1 MSYDQQP
8 GHDWQQT
15 GFGPESGP
23 PRELP
28 EEEIYRLERPVPQLL
43 TYYLLSALT
52 SVIFFPLVFPP
63 LFFKYRTMRYRFDE
77 EGVSMRWGLLF
88 RREVNLTYAR
98 IQDIHL
104 SSNFIERWL
113 GLAKVQLQT
122 ASGSAMAEMTIEGLP
137 QYEAI
142 RNFLYEKVKGER
154 RRQQG
159 GAEPGAPPVPE
170 GAAVLDAGTAEKLV
184 AALEAVAARL
194 EQLQDQQPGSTS
206 PPAEDAPGPAPP
218 PGPQEDP
225 PAAWPEEERRSWP
238 ES

>member
-1 MSYDQQP
+1 MSQDGQ
-8 GHDWQQT
+8 QQT
-15 GFGPESGP
+15 GFAPGQ

-28 EEEIYRLERPVPQLL
+28 EEEIYRIERPVPELL

-63 LFFKYRTMRYRFDE
+63 LFFRYRTMRYRFDD
-77 EGVSMRWGLLF
+77 EGVSQRWGLLF

-122 ASGSAMAEMTIEGLP
+122 ASGSAAAEMTIEGIP
-137 QYEAI
+137 QYEAL

-154 RRQQG
+154 RRREGG
-159 GAEPGAPPVPE
+159 GAGPEDGAVPA
-170 GAAVLDAGTAEKLV
+170 GGVALDPQTAEKLV
-184 AALEAVAARL
+184 QALESVAVRL
-194 EQLQDQQPGSTS
+194 EELQGGR
-206 PPAEDAPGPAPP
+206 APEVPP
-218 PGPQEDP
+218 PPSPGEAASPETP
-225 PAAWPEEERRSWP
+225 PDSPAWPEEER
-238 ES
+238 